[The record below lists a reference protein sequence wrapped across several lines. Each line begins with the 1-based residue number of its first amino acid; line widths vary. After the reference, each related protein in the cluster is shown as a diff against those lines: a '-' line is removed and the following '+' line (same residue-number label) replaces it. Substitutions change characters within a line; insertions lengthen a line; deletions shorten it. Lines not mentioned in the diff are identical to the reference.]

1 MKRLLSLLA
10 LIILYNTLCAQT
22 TVVQSIQVK
31 TAQGAPPQQSM
42 PTNGGLAYYDATG
55 LIKKADLKFILGKK
69 VDSVLKL
76 NDSTIQ
82 VVSQFGNTYNV
93 TIRGLYDLS
102 TKGFV
107 DSLRAG
113 QKKDTTIVKN
123 LGIGAVRLASVNA
136 TRDSL
141 QVSTLRD
148 SSDIGWV
155 KYGDSTVVPILKPS
169 GVSAG
174 TYGDSTKIPQI
185 QVDANGRIK
194 SITEKT
200 APAGGGGGPGN
211 TNISISAGTDADSV
225 KSSTGTGA
233 LIPAAI
239 AGVSAGV
246 TTASKQARYDS
257 LVNVNNSGHGK
268 PLLRAPYTRD
278 SLICRG
284 VTVTAS
290 GRVVSTYTGN
300 NDSVS
305 YNITLVNIS
314 HTIFTPTT
322 GQTVTLAGANRN
334 IINPAGTI
342 AALTLTLPSS
352 PANNDEVTMKFTQA
366 VTAITWTAG
375 TVVGGSSG
383 AAAGATIT
391 LTYDSATTSWY

>member
-1 MKRLLSLLA
+1 MKRLLVSLSLL
-10 LIILYNTLCAQT
+10 IMYNVLCAQT

-31 TAQGAPPQQSM
+31 TATGAPPTVTM
-42 PTNGGLAYYDATG
+42 PSNGGVAYYDATG
-55 LIKKADLKFILGKK
+55 LIKKADLKFMLGKK
-69 VDSVLKL
+69 VDSVLRL

-82 VVSQFGNTYNV
+82 VISQFGNTYNV

-102 TKGFV
+102 AKGFV

-123 LGIGAVRLASVNA
+123 LGIGTVKLASVNSS
-136 TRDSL
+136 RDSL
-141 QVSTLRD
+141 QISTLRD

-174 TYGDSTKIPQI
+174 TYGDSTKVPQI

-194 SITEKT
+194 SVTEKT
-200 APAGGGGGPGN
+200 IPASGGGAGS
-211 TNISISAGTDADSV
+211 TNISIAAGANADSV

-233 LIPAAI
+233 LIPAAV
-239 AGVSAGV
+239 AGVTAGV
-246 TTASKQARYDS
+246 TTAAKQARYDS

-305 YNITLVNIS
+305 YDITLINIS

-322 GQTVTLAGANRN
+322 GQTVTLVGSNRN

-342 AALTLTLPSS
+342 AALTITLPSS
-352 PANNDEVTMKFTQA
+352 PINNAEATMRFTQA
-366 VTAITWTAG
+366 VTAITWAGG